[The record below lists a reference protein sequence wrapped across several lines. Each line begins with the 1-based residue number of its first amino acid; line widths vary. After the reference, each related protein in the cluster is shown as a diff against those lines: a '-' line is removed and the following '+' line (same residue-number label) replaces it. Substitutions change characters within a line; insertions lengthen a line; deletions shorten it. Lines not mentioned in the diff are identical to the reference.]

1 MGKFRVEITE
11 LAKKQIAK
19 HLKSGDQSSIKK
31 ITIILKELA
40 ETPYT
45 GVGKPEALKEN
56 LTGFWSRK
64 INPKDR
70 LIYTVNDDLVIVDVI
85 SAMGYYSDKK
95 LMNLLRNLLFPF
107 AILYGLITGIRNF
120 LFDQGF
126 LKSYS
131 FDLPIIAVGNL
142 SVGGTG
148 KTPQIEY
155 LIRLLADK
163 YKIATLSRGYK
174 RQSKGFILA
183 QATSNVKN
191 LGDEPFQFFR
201 KFPSIQVAVDA
212 DRKNGIEQLLSL
224 SEKPEVILLDDAF
237 QHRKVKAGFYILLTS
252 YGDLYSDDF
261 MLPTGNLRES
271 RNGAKRADVIIVT
284 KCPFNLSLDEQNKIR
299 KRLKVDVNQELYF
312 TFIAY
317 EEFIYGENRKI
328 NVNDIQVAAK
338 VLVAGIAKPEPFFA
352 YLQDTNDVCLSFQDH
367 HNFTDK
373 DILEIKNL
381 AQNNI
386 IITTEKDYVRLKGSL
401 PSEQLFYLP
410 IQSSF
415 VSGSENFDKTIL
427 NYVGTSTRNS

>member
-1 MGKFRVEITE
+1 
-11 LAKKQIAK
+11 
-19 HLKSGDQSSIKK
+19 
-31 ITIILKELA
+31 
-40 ETPYT
+40 
-45 GVGKPEALKEN
+45 
-56 LTGFWSRK
+56 
-64 INPKDR
+64 
-70 LIYTVNDDLVIVDVI
+70 
-85 SAMGYYSDKK
+85 
-95 LMNLLRNLLFPF
+95 MNLLRKLLFPF
-107 AILYGLITGIRNF
+107 AILYGLITSIRNF
-120 LFDQGF
+120 LFDKGI

-131 FDLPIIAVGNL
+131 FDLPVIAVGNL

-155 LIRLLADK
+155 LIRLLSNK

-183 QATSNVKN
+183 EANTNAAI
-191 LGDEPFQFFR
+191 LGDEPFQFFQ

-212 DRKNGIEQLLSL
+212 DRKNGIEQLLSQQ
-224 SEKPEVILLDDAF
+224 EKPEVILLDDAF

-271 RNGAKRADVIIVT
+271 RSGAKRANVIIVT
-284 KCPFNLSLDEQNKIR
+284 KCPFNLSLEQQDDIKN
-299 KRLKVDVNQELYF
+299 RLKVSEDQELYF

-317 EEFIYGENRKI
+317 EDFIYAENRKI
-328 NVNDIQVAAK
+328 NVNEIQSAAK
-338 VLVAGIAKPEPFFA
+338 LLVAGIAKPEPFFA
-352 YLQDTNDVCLSFQDH
+352 YLQDTNDVCLSFPDH

-415 VSGSENFDKTIL
+415 VSGPDSEVSERRDNFDKTIID
-427 NYVGTSTRNS
+427 YVGTSTRNGKSD

>member
-1 MGKFRVEITE
+1 
-11 LAKKQIAK
+11 
-19 HLKSGDQSSIKK
+19 
-31 ITIILKELA
+31 
-40 ETPYT
+40 
-45 GVGKPEALKEN
+45 
-56 LTGFWSRK
+56 
-64 INPKDR
+64 
-70 LIYTVNDDLVIVDVI
+70 
-85 SAMGYYSDKK
+85 
-95 LMNLLRNLLFPF
+95 MNLLRKILFPF
-107 AILYGLITGIRNF
+107 AILYGLITSIRNF
-120 LFDQGF
+120 LFDKGI

-131 FDLPIIAVGNL
+131 FDLPVIAVGNL

-155 LIRLLADK
+155 LIRLLSDK

-183 QATSNVKN
+183 EASSNAKII
-191 LGDEPFQFFR
+191 GDEPFQFFQ

-212 DRKNGIEQLLSL
+212 DRKNGIEQLLSQH
-224 SEKPEVILLDDAF
+224 EKPEVILLDDAF

-271 RNGAKRADVIIVT
+271 RSGAKRANVIIVT
-284 KCPFNLSLDEQNKIR
+284 KCPFNLSLKQQYDIKN
-299 KRLKVDVNQELYF
+299 RLKVSEDQEVYF

-317 EEFIYGENRKI
+317 EDFIYAENRKI
-328 NVNDIQVAAK
+328 NVNEIQSAAK
-338 VLVAGIAKPEPFFA
+338 LLVAGIAKPEPFFA
-352 YLQDTNDVCLSFQDH
+352 YLQDTNDVCLSFPDH

-415 VSGSENFDKTIL
+415 VSG
-427 NYVGTSTRNS
+427 